1 MLDGWHE
8 FYELLGTAAAAL
20 LALLFVAASI
30 GASVLTHDRAGPTRH
45 LLEPSCFSL
54 LQYSVPQPLGAYP
67 DADAAHL
74 RTDDPDAAAGSLIYS
89 IFIFAPAPDRRH
101 CRPSRPDR
109 VRRIPIAAY
118 AAGVV
123 AAYLLLT
130 HAITASL
137 NVIAAASLL
146 LLVVNIRNAWDLL
159 IALARRAT
167 QAQPGRGDAGT
178 PPAPGATKPPSP

>member
-8 FYELLGTAAAAL
+8 YYELLGTSAAAL

-30 GASVLTHDRAGPTRH
+30 GASVLTYDRAGPTRTYLSPVVFH
-45 LLEPSCFSL
+45 YSNILFLSL
-54 LQYSVPQPLGAYP
+54 LALIPTQTPLTFG
-67 DADAAHL
+67 L
-74 RTDDPDAAAGSLIYS
+74 TILIAAAASLIYS
-89 IFIFAPAPDRRH
+89 IFIFARLLTDGIADLPDRIAYGA
-101 CRPSRPDR
+101 
-109 VRRIPIAAY
+109 VPIVAY
-118 AAGVV
+118 AAGVI

-137 NVIAAASLL
+137 NVIAGASLL

-178 PPAPGATKPPSP
+178 PPPPGATRPPSP